1 MQAEAEGIIA
11 LYGNFFNKFTH
22 QFRIG
27 AVEEIRPILQQ
38 GYQLPRLL
46 GGGILLGIHQLFF
59 VQLGLP
65 ELTGQLVAFGYKNV
79 RINEAVL
86 LEKGQR
92 LILTGEFGYFFVE
105 GNDVLAPEQSAIT
118 DRLEGFQHL
127 LQNGEALML
136 ELIIEAAEGFINGFS
151 GDRCDGA
158 ILSGSFVAHADPPD
172 LPAILLPTEGTS
184 AVSADNFSR

>member
-1 MQAEAEGIIA
+1 M
-11 LYGNFFNKFTH
+11 
-22 QFRIG
+22 
-27 AVEEIRPILQQ
+27 
-38 GYQLPRLL
+38 
-46 GGGILLGIHQLFF
+46 
-59 VQLGLP
+59 
-65 ELTGQLVAFGYKNV
+65 
-79 RINEAVL
+79 

-158 ILSGSFVAHADPPD
+158 ILSGSFVAHEMCIRDSGRTASSD
-172 LPAILLPTEGTS
+172 ILLFPVPLAGS
-184 AVSADNFSR
+184 P